1 MLAQGIDKILP
12 VAILLYLARSLGA
25 EEFGSYS
32 FVIAYLAFFQI
43 AAEYSLDTVLVRTMS
58 QRPVERVAIF
68 QAGLGL
74 KVATALLAAV
84 LSCVLVGAVSGG
96 QTPLGLMILA
106 SLSLVTGMGAA
117 YRSLFRSTLEIR
129 WVFAI
134 ALVRAALL
142 ASAVVVAVAVAPGL
156 HAIFAAMAI
165 ANVCAFVAIAVAAS
179 SRVRPAVMV
188 DRALWGELIRG
199 ALPLAGNAFAL
210 TVSLR
215 AGQLLLMSMRGPV
228 EVGLLSAA
236 SRVTEAFTFLP
247 EALMIS
253 VYPLMA
259 GLAPSDALRLRQAA
273 QNSSRYLVAAAGF
286 PVILCL
292 AAGREIMVLLY
303 GDGFSQAGPVLSLLS
318 VMALLSATGTVIM
331 NLLIAAHRE
340 RTLYR
345 NTMAFAVANVLLCLL
360 LIPESGYA
368 GAALA
373 MVVTS
378 ATSQLALALLPATRD
393 FVRPCL
399 RSALGGFA
407 AVGLAY
413 VATLYPA
420 LGLPSRLMAGVA
432 VYLAA
437 LFVFRVIDRTELL
450 RLGYAEMF
458 HSGSQPDE

>member
-1 MLAQGIDKILP
+1 MLAQGIDKVLP
-12 VAILLYLARSLGA
+12 VVILLYLARSLGA
-25 EEFGSYS
+25 GEFGIYS

-58 QRPVERVAIF
+58 QRPGERVAIF
-68 QAGLGL
+68 QAGLAL
-74 KVATALLAAV
+74 KATAAVLAAV
-84 LSCVLVGAVSGG
+84 LACVLVGAVSGG
-96 QTPLGLMILA
+96 QVPLGLMVLA
-106 SLSLVTGMGAA
+106 SLSMVTGMGAA

-134 ALVRAALL
+134 ALVRAVLL
-142 ASAVVVAVAVAPGL
+142 ASAVVVAVALVPGL

-179 SRVRPAVMV
+179 SRVGPAAVV
-188 DRALWGELIRG
+188 DRALWTELIRG

-215 AGQLLLMSMRGPV
+215 AGQVLLMSMHGPV
-228 EVGLLSAA
+228 QVGLLSAA
-236 SRVTEAFTFLP
+236 SRVIEAFTFLP

-259 GLAPSDALRLRQAA
+259 GLAPSDELLLRRTA
-273 QNSSRYLVAAAGF
+273 QTSSRYLVAAVGF
-286 PVILCL
+286 PVTLCL
-292 AAGREIMVLLY
+292 VAGREIMVLLY
-303 GDGFSQAGPVLSLLS
+303 GDGFAQAGPVFSLLS
-318 VMALLSATGTVIM
+318 VMALLSATGTVIL
-331 NLLIAAHRE
+331 NLLVAAHRE
-340 RTLYR
+340 RALYR
-345 NTMAFAVANVLLCLL
+345 NTMVFAVANVLLCLL

-378 ATSQLALALLPATRD
+378 AASQLSLALLPATRD

-413 VATLYPA
+413 IATLYPA
-420 LGLPSRLMAGVA
+420 LGLPLRLMAGAV

-437 LFVFRVIDRTELL
+437 LFVFRVINRTELL
-450 RLGYAEMF
+450 RLGSAAMF
-458 HSGSQPDE
+458 HSGSRPDE